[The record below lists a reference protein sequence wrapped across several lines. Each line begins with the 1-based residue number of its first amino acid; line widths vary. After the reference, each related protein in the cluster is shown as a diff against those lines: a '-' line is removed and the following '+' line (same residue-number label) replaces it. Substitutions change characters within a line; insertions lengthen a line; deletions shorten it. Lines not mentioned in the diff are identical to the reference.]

1 MGTLHDRFRGEA
13 IGPWIEKLKEE
24 GEKGLLGT
32 SEASAKAAKNLMVS
46 ALFERRDQY
55 KREMEGEEK
64 KLQPLIAIWG
74 NLLAA
79 EEALKELF
87 VRVEALQT
95 QSVTTPMSWPLVRGR
110 RLLPAL

>member
-1 MGTLHDRFRGEA
+1 MDTLHGRLRGEA
-13 IGPWIEKLKEE
+13 IDPWIEKLKEE

-32 SEASAKAAKNLMVS
+32 SEASIKAAKNLMVS
-46 ALFERRDQY
+46 ALLERRDQD
-55 KREMEGEEK
+55 KRELEGKEEVP
-64 KLQPLIAIWG
+64 PLIARYG

-95 QSVTTPMSWPLVRGR
+95 
-110 RLLPAL
+110 